1 MEIKQIRAST
11 YIRALHI
18 SFNKFITRTSVF
30 LCILTYAFT
39 GHKPNAEFVYV
50 VSSFYNILKSV
61 MITDFPQGI
70 SLLAESLVSVKRI
83 ETFLLF
89 DEVHPDALRVSHDP
103 KKIPTSTPLLHSS
116 SKKSVGVYLQNVSA
130 KWVGNLHEDTLCHIN
145 FNVGPKQLVAIVGP
159 VGSGKTS
166 LLHAIMKELPVSKGT
181 KDVVGRISYASQEP
195 WLFAGTIK
203 QNILFGEKWNSKKY
217 ERVLQACALERDL
230 NLLPYGDRS
239 IVGDRGVSLSG
250 GQKARINL
258 ARAVYKDADIYIL
271 DDPLSAVDTQVAK
284 QLFEDCISG
293 YLKNKCTI
301 LVTHQLQFLK
311 SVDKIYLM
319 ENGRITSSGT
329 YEEIQSSEKDFAK
342 LFKHQIEEEEN
353 DAMNR
358 VRIKIK
364 NLEEVSDEPSEIKEY
379 RNTGKISSKVYRNYL
394 MAGGGWCCSFFVFI
408 LFILT
413 QLVSSG
419 ADYFIKFW

>member
-1 MEIKQIRAST
+1 M
-11 YIRALHI
+11 
-18 SFNKFITRTSVF
+18 F

-89 DEVHPDALRVSHDP
+89 DEVHPDALKVSHDP
-103 KKIPTSTPLLHSS
+103 KKISATIPLLHSS
-116 SKKSVGVYLQNVSA
+116 SKKSVGVYLQDVSA
-130 KWVGNLHEDTLCHIN
+130 KWVGNLQEDTLCNVN

-181 KDVVGRISYASQEP
+181 KDVVGRISYASQES

-311 SVDKIYLM
+311 SVSKICLM
-319 ENGRITSSGT
+319 ENGCITTTGT
-329 YEEIQSSEKDFAK
+329 YEEIQNSEKDFAK

-353 DAMNR
+353 EAMDR

-364 NLEEVSDEPSEIKEY
+364 QLEEVSDEPSEIKEY
-379 RNTGKISSKVYRNYL
+379 RNTGKISSKVYTKYL
-394 MAGGGWCCSFFVFI
+394 KAGGGWCCSFFVFI
-408 LFILT
+408 LFVLT